1 MNYFQS
7 YSLPADA
14 GVVAAWDSEIARA
27 KEVPPL
33 ARLIA
38 ERGAEL
44 YPEFVK
50 RYAEVRALPRS
61 ARRALQKR
69 LAKSRDLAAIPAKWQ
84 RRLAYSIAGAALL
97 LAVSGAAQAGTINQ
111 TPQKPP
117 GLVVSAGGCPPPE

>member
-27 KEVPPL
+27 KKVPPL

-44 YPEFVK
+44 YPEFAK
-50 RYAEVRALPRS
+50 RYAEVRAPRI
-61 ARRALQKR
+61 AETTRAL
-69 LAKSRDLAAIPAKWQ
+69 ARDRDDSGGMAA
-84 RRLAYSIAGAALL
+84 
-97 LAVSGAAQAGTINQ
+97 
-111 TPQKPP
+111 
-117 GLVVSAGGCPPPE
+117 